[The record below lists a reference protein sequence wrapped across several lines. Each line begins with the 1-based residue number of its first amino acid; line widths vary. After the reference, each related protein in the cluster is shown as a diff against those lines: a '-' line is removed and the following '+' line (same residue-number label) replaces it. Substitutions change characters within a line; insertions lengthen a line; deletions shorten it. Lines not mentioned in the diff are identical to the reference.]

1 MTWLSP
7 QEETAMPAFRIVFTD
22 PAQPGEA
29 AAIWTGY
36 EDYSAARRALTDA
49 DLMIPLR
56 WTHAIEDEPD
66 ATPLSISSSPST
78 SP

>member
-1 MTWLSP
+1 
-7 QEETAMPAFRIVFTD
+7 MPAFRIVFTD

-56 WTHAIEDEPD
+56 WTHAIEEEPD
-66 ATPLSISSSPST
+66 ATPLSISSSPSI

>member
-7 QEETAMPAFRIVFTD
+7 QEETTMPAFRIVFTD

-29 AAIWTGY
+29 AALWTGY

-56 WTHAIEDEPD
+56 WTHAIEEEPD